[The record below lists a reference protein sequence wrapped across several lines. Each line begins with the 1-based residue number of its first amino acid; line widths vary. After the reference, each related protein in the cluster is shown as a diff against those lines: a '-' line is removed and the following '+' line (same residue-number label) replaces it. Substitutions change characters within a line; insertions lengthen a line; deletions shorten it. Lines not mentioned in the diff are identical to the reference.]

1 MPMRFLQATS
11 CWMMKGTWLSQ
22 IKDGI
27 VEWRRCIVCYAVW
40 WGLNSQ
46 VDSTLIPAALG
57 VIKKHPG
64 LPTFTCC
71 RESQRRFST
80 WTLVSCCVAHLAG
93 RWNYWNLQLL
103 FYLFRLA
110 CMFWYVLVLK
120 SCESVCVCVRIIA
133 NPVFP
138 QHSSRPFGC
147 NQTQWMSHDIKLKEY
162 EAPVLRAGHATH
174 RWLRAFGRFQTNQW
188 AREAQNIRGKRRERG
203 ETCKKSK
210 SG

>member
-71 RESQRRFST
+71 RESQRRCST

-103 FYLFRLA
+103 FDLFRLA
-110 CMFWYVLVLK
+110 CMFWYVLLLK
-120 SCESVCVCVRIIA
+120 SCESLRIQC
-133 NPVFP
+133 F
-138 QHSSRPFGC
+138 
-147 NQTQWMSHDIKLKEY
+147 
-162 EAPVLRAGHATH
+162 
-174 RWLRAFGRFQTNQW
+174 
-188 AREAQNIRGKRRERG
+188 QNILPDLLVVIKSCVQAMQHIGGFEHSAGFKLTNEHGKLRTSEANDRKG
-203 ETCKKSK
+203 EKPARSRNPAKPCWRCCIHIW
-210 SG
+210 